1 MKDVTSGWAS
11 RNDKGM
17 TDILQ
22 NDIVCRYAIA
32 RDEKQVVWRGCRID
46 VAHFALREQREA
58 RKVRVNESRHD
69 RDEQTNCKTESGVQS
84 AFNKRP

>member
-22 NDIVCRYAIA
+22 NDIVCRDAIA
-32 RDEKQVVWRGCRID
+32 RDKEQVVGGGRCVDIAD
-46 VAHFALREQREA
+46 FSL
-58 RKVRVNESRHD
+58 
-69 RDEQTNCKTESGVQS
+69 RDESQPGQV
-84 AFNKRP
+84 